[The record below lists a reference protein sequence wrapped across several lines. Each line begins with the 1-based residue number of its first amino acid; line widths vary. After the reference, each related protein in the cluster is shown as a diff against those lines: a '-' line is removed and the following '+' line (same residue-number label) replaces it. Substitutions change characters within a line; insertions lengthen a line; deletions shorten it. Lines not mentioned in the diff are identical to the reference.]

1 MFGIIQGIT
10 EWLPISSTGHMILL
24 NEFVTLNVTP
34 EFWEMFKVVIQFG
47 SILAVVLIFWK
58 KLFPFDFTSKE
69 VIRKDVMQMWFK
81 VVVGCIPAGLLV
93 VFGLDE
99 VCDALFQNYL
109 TVAIMLILFGVL
121 FIVIE
126 NRNKNVVPKV
136 NDISEITYKTAFI
149 IGIFQLLAAVFPGT
163 SRSGSTIVGGLL
175 LGVSRTVA
183 AEFTFFL
190 AVPTMLGAS
199 LLKLVK
205 FGFAFSTSELL
216 ILIAG
221 MVVAFAVSVVVIRFL
236 MDYIKRHDFKVFGWY
251 RIVLGIVVKENVM
264 TTKKPVATLAKKE
277 EVKAAPAVETKVEVK
292 EEVKAT
298 PAKAEE
304 KAAKA
309 PAKKAAAKKETAKK
323 ETVKKE
329 TAAKAPAKKAAVKK
343 EEAKAPAKKA
353 AAKKEVKIA
362 IQFADKNYT
371 SEDLANIA
379 NDVWVYDYNK
389 KASEL
394 KDVQLYV
401 KPEESKVYYVFNN
414 EIVGDFNI

>member
-1 MFGIIQGIT
+1 
-10 EWLPISSTGHMILL
+10 
-24 NEFVTLNVTP
+24 
-34 EFWEMFKVVIQFG
+34 
-47 SILAVVLIFWK
+47 
-58 KLFPFDFTSKE
+58 
-69 VIRKDVMQMWFK
+69 
-81 VVVGCIPAGLLV
+81 
-93 VFGLDE
+93 
-99 VCDALFQNYL
+99 
-109 TVAIMLILFGVL
+109 
-121 FIVIE
+121 
-126 NRNKNVVPKV
+126 
-136 NDISEITYKTAFI
+136 
-149 IGIFQLLAAVFPGT
+149 
-163 SRSGSTIVGGLL
+163 
-175 LGVSRTVA
+175 
-183 AEFTFFL
+183 
-190 AVPTMLGAS
+190 
-199 LLKLVK
+199 
-205 FGFAFSTSELL
+205 
-216 ILIAG
+216 
-221 MVVAFAVSVVVIRFL
+221 
-236 MDYIKRHDFKVFGWY
+236 
-251 RIVLGIVVKENVM
+251 M

-277 EVKAAPAVETKVEVK
+277 EVKAAPAVETKVEAK

>member
-1 MFGIIQGIT
+1 
-10 EWLPISSTGHMILL
+10 
-24 NEFVTLNVTP
+24 
-34 EFWEMFKVVIQFG
+34 
-47 SILAVVLIFWK
+47 
-58 KLFPFDFTSKE
+58 
-69 VIRKDVMQMWFK
+69 
-81 VVVGCIPAGLLV
+81 
-93 VFGLDE
+93 
-99 VCDALFQNYL
+99 
-109 TVAIMLILFGVL
+109 
-121 FIVIE
+121 
-126 NRNKNVVPKV
+126 
-136 NDISEITYKTAFI
+136 
-149 IGIFQLLAAVFPGT
+149 
-163 SRSGSTIVGGLL
+163 
-175 LGVSRTVA
+175 
-183 AEFTFFL
+183 
-190 AVPTMLGAS
+190 
-199 LLKLVK
+199 
-205 FGFAFSTSELL
+205 
-216 ILIAG
+216 
-221 MVVAFAVSVVVIRFL
+221 
-236 MDYIKRHDFKVFGWY
+236 
-251 RIVLGIVVKENVM
+251 M

-292 EEVKAT
+292 EEAKAT

-389 KASEL
+389 KTSEL

>member
-1 MFGIIQGIT
+1 
-10 EWLPISSTGHMILL
+10 
-24 NEFVTLNVTP
+24 
-34 EFWEMFKVVIQFG
+34 
-47 SILAVVLIFWK
+47 
-58 KLFPFDFTSKE
+58 
-69 VIRKDVMQMWFK
+69 
-81 VVVGCIPAGLLV
+81 
-93 VFGLDE
+93 
-99 VCDALFQNYL
+99 
-109 TVAIMLILFGVL
+109 
-121 FIVIE
+121 
-126 NRNKNVVPKV
+126 
-136 NDISEITYKTAFI
+136 
-149 IGIFQLLAAVFPGT
+149 
-163 SRSGSTIVGGLL
+163 
-175 LGVSRTVA
+175 
-183 AEFTFFL
+183 
-190 AVPTMLGAS
+190 
-199 LLKLVK
+199 
-205 FGFAFSTSELL
+205 
-216 ILIAG
+216 
-221 MVVAFAVSVVVIRFL
+221 
-236 MDYIKRHDFKVFGWY
+236 
-251 RIVLGIVVKENVM
+251 M

-323 ETVKKE
+323 ET
-329 TAAKAPAKKAAVKK
+329 AAKALAKKAAVKK

>member
-1 MFGIIQGIT
+1 
-10 EWLPISSTGHMILL
+10 
-24 NEFVTLNVTP
+24 
-34 EFWEMFKVVIQFG
+34 
-47 SILAVVLIFWK
+47 
-58 KLFPFDFTSKE
+58 
-69 VIRKDVMQMWFK
+69 
-81 VVVGCIPAGLLV
+81 
-93 VFGLDE
+93 
-99 VCDALFQNYL
+99 
-109 TVAIMLILFGVL
+109 
-121 FIVIE
+121 
-126 NRNKNVVPKV
+126 
-136 NDISEITYKTAFI
+136 
-149 IGIFQLLAAVFPGT
+149 
-163 SRSGSTIVGGLL
+163 
-175 LGVSRTVA
+175 
-183 AEFTFFL
+183 
-190 AVPTMLGAS
+190 
-199 LLKLVK
+199 
-205 FGFAFSTSELL
+205 
-216 ILIAG
+216 
-221 MVVAFAVSVVVIRFL
+221 
-236 MDYIKRHDFKVFGWY
+236 
-251 RIVLGIVVKENVM
+251 M

-414 EIVGDFNI
+414 EIPGDFNI

>member
-1 MFGIIQGIT
+1 
-10 EWLPISSTGHMILL
+10 
-24 NEFVTLNVTP
+24 
-34 EFWEMFKVVIQFG
+34 
-47 SILAVVLIFWK
+47 
-58 KLFPFDFTSKE
+58 
-69 VIRKDVMQMWFK
+69 
-81 VVVGCIPAGLLV
+81 
-93 VFGLDE
+93 
-99 VCDALFQNYL
+99 
-109 TVAIMLILFGVL
+109 
-121 FIVIE
+121 
-126 NRNKNVVPKV
+126 
-136 NDISEITYKTAFI
+136 
-149 IGIFQLLAAVFPGT
+149 
-163 SRSGSTIVGGLL
+163 
-175 LGVSRTVA
+175 
-183 AEFTFFL
+183 
-190 AVPTMLGAS
+190 
-199 LLKLVK
+199 
-205 FGFAFSTSELL
+205 
-216 ILIAG
+216 
-221 MVVAFAVSVVVIRFL
+221 
-236 MDYIKRHDFKVFGWY
+236 
-251 RIVLGIVVKENVM
+251 M

-389 KASEL
+389 KTSEL

-414 EIVGDFNI
+414 EIAGDFVI

>member
-1 MFGIIQGIT
+1 
-10 EWLPISSTGHMILL
+10 
-24 NEFVTLNVTP
+24 
-34 EFWEMFKVVIQFG
+34 
-47 SILAVVLIFWK
+47 
-58 KLFPFDFTSKE
+58 
-69 VIRKDVMQMWFK
+69 
-81 VVVGCIPAGLLV
+81 
-93 VFGLDE
+93 
-99 VCDALFQNYL
+99 
-109 TVAIMLILFGVL
+109 
-121 FIVIE
+121 
-126 NRNKNVVPKV
+126 
-136 NDISEITYKTAFI
+136 
-149 IGIFQLLAAVFPGT
+149 
-163 SRSGSTIVGGLL
+163 
-175 LGVSRTVA
+175 
-183 AEFTFFL
+183 
-190 AVPTMLGAS
+190 
-199 LLKLVK
+199 
-205 FGFAFSTSELL
+205 
-216 ILIAG
+216 
-221 MVVAFAVSVVVIRFL
+221 
-236 MDYIKRHDFKVFGWY
+236 
-251 RIVLGIVVKENVM
+251 M

-309 PAKKAAAKKETAKK
+309 PAKKAAAKKETTKK
-323 ETVKKE
+323 A

-343 EEAKAPAKKA
+343 EETKAPAKKA

>member
-1 MFGIIQGIT
+1 
-10 EWLPISSTGHMILL
+10 
-24 NEFVTLNVTP
+24 
-34 EFWEMFKVVIQFG
+34 
-47 SILAVVLIFWK
+47 
-58 KLFPFDFTSKE
+58 
-69 VIRKDVMQMWFK
+69 
-81 VVVGCIPAGLLV
+81 
-93 VFGLDE
+93 
-99 VCDALFQNYL
+99 
-109 TVAIMLILFGVL
+109 
-121 FIVIE
+121 
-126 NRNKNVVPKV
+126 
-136 NDISEITYKTAFI
+136 
-149 IGIFQLLAAVFPGT
+149 
-163 SRSGSTIVGGLL
+163 
-175 LGVSRTVA
+175 
-183 AEFTFFL
+183 
-190 AVPTMLGAS
+190 
-199 LLKLVK
+199 
-205 FGFAFSTSELL
+205 
-216 ILIAG
+216 
-221 MVVAFAVSVVVIRFL
+221 
-236 MDYIKRHDFKVFGWY
+236 
-251 RIVLGIVVKENVM
+251 M

-309 PAKKAAAKKETAKK
+309 PAKKAAAKKETSKKETVKK

>member
-1 MFGIIQGIT
+1 
-10 EWLPISSTGHMILL
+10 
-24 NEFVTLNVTP
+24 
-34 EFWEMFKVVIQFG
+34 
-47 SILAVVLIFWK
+47 
-58 KLFPFDFTSKE
+58 
-69 VIRKDVMQMWFK
+69 
-81 VVVGCIPAGLLV
+81 
-93 VFGLDE
+93 
-99 VCDALFQNYL
+99 
-109 TVAIMLILFGVL
+109 
-121 FIVIE
+121 
-126 NRNKNVVPKV
+126 
-136 NDISEITYKTAFI
+136 
-149 IGIFQLLAAVFPGT
+149 
-163 SRSGSTIVGGLL
+163 
-175 LGVSRTVA
+175 
-183 AEFTFFL
+183 
-190 AVPTMLGAS
+190 
-199 LLKLVK
+199 
-205 FGFAFSTSELL
+205 
-216 ILIAG
+216 
-221 MVVAFAVSVVVIRFL
+221 
-236 MDYIKRHDFKVFGWY
+236 
-251 RIVLGIVVKENVM
+251 M

-371 SEDLANIA
+371 SEDLAKIA

-389 KASEL
+389 KTSEL

-414 EIVGDFNI
+414 EIAGDFNI